1 MEQGMEQ
8 EGQRM
13 RCQHCG
19 SEQTWVLDSRMTQD
33 GFVRRRRYHCGSC
46 RKRFTTY
53 EIVEKHCPELLDEI
67 KKRINEGRWTVTAA
81 D

>member
-1 MEQGMEQ
+1 
-8 EGQRM
+8 M

-33 GFVRRRRYHCGSC
+33 GFVRRRRYRCGSC

-53 EIVEKHCPELLDEI
+53 ERQDRNIEINKTKIHALLKQAESHLNAI
-67 KKRINEGRWTVTAA
+67 CGREGEQ
-81 D
+81 DG